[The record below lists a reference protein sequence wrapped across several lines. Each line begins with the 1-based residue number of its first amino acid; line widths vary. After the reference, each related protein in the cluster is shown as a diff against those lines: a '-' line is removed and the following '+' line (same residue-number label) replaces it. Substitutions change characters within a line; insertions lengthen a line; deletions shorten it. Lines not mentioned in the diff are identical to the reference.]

1 MSKSA
6 MTLRPRERRL
16 ALVATVLIGCWV
28 LVTWL
33 VQPLWERLRDLRLH
47 VDTHTG
53 KLNTLQRLLAQS
65 PSIERD
71 YEAYASYLQA
81 GDDEHAQGS
90 LLSELETLSR
100 RSSVQLNLKPR
111 PGKGDDRVSR
121 FDVELDVEGS
131 QQGLMTFLD
140 ELLRLPRLVAID
152 RLRILTVPAKP
163 NILRA
168 SLILSQLSLHR

>member
-1 MSKSA
+1 MGSPRV
-6 MTLRPRERRL
+6 TLRPRERRL

-28 LVTWL
+28 LVAWL
-33 VQPLWERLRDLRLH
+33 VQPLWERLGDLRLH

-53 KLNTLQRLLAQS
+53 KLNALQRLLAQG

-81 GDDEHAQGS
+81 ADEESAQGS

-121 FDVELDVEGS
+121 FEVELDVEGS
-131 QQGLMTFLD
+131 QQNLLSFLD

-152 RLRILTVPAKP
+152 RLRIATVAAKP
-163 NILRA
+163 NVLRA

>member
-1 MSKSA
+1 VI
-6 MTLRPRERRL
+6 LRPRERRL
-16 ALVATVLIGCWV
+16 ALLAAVLIGCWL
-28 LVTWL
+28 LVAWL
-33 VQPLWERLRDLRLH
+33 VSPLWERLRDLRLH

-53 KLNTLQRLLAQS
+53 TLDALQRLLAQG

-100 RSSVQLNLKPR
+100 RSSIQLNLKPR

-121 FDVELDVEGS
+121 FEVELDVEGS
-131 QQGLMTFLD
+131 QQSLMTFLD

-163 NILRA
+163 TILRA
-168 SLILSQLSLHR
+168 SLISPNFPSTSNPVSQ